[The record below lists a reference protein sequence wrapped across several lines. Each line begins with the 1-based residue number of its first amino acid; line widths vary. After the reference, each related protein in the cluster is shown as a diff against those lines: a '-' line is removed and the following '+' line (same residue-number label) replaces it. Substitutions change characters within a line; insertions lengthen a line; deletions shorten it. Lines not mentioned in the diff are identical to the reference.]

1 MSCLWSTALS
11 NGSFTTGSVKSQL
24 DGGFLYI
31 FSTNAGTI
39 PASAD
44 AAVDA
49 SAVLLCKISLTGG
62 ATGLTFATPAVNGVL
77 SKTASEAWKGTNAA
91 SGNAAFWRF
100 CANSADDGTTAD
112 TTFIYPRVQ
121 GTCGVDSSAE
131 MILPSVALVSG
142 AEQDINLFNL
152 S

>member
-1 MSCLWSTALS
+1 MSLWSTALS

-39 PASAD
+39 PTSAD

-77 SKTASEAWKGTNAA
+77 SKTAAEVWQGNNVATGT
-91 SGNAAFWRF
+91 AAFWRY
-100 CANSADDGTTAD
+100 CANAADNGTTAD
-112 TTFIYPRVQ
+112 AAFAYPRVQ
-121 GTCGVDSSAE
+121 GTCGVDSSSD
-131 MILPSVALVSG
+131 MILPTTALVTG
-142 AEQDINLFNL
+142 VLQDINLFNL